1 MSRLVI
7 AILILFA
14 VLIGLRAANTS
25 LFQRSFANQLNSPS
39 SATRSTGF
47 STEST
52 AASNNGGSTTNLN
65 PSNPIGADT
74 TSLPPTTQPAV
85 PAGW

>member
-1 MSRLVI
+1 MGRLVI

-14 VLIGLRAANTS
+14 VLVGLRAANSS
-25 LFQRSFANQLNSPS
+25 LFQRNFANQLNSPAP
-39 SATRSTGF
+39 ATRSTGF
-47 STEST
+47 SAEST
-52 AASNNGGSTTNLN
+52 ASSDNGGSTTELN
-65 PSNPIGADT
+65 PLNPAGTGT